1 METVEIGRIGE
12 NIARKHLE
20 NKGYKI
26 IEQNYKTRYLEIDL
40 IASFKKNLVFF
51 EVRTKTGED
60 FGSPEETIDKRKI
73 NKLIKNA
80 QIYTGIHAYQ
90 GGYRIDAICIVLNQ
104 DLTLN
109 RLNHYE
115 NITA

>member
-1 METVEIGRIGE
+1 METVEVGRIGE

-20 NKGYKI
+20 SCGYKI

-40 IASFKKNLVFF
+40 IAHFKKNLVFF

-60 FGSPEETIDKRKI
+60 FGRPEETIDKTKI
-73 NKLIKNA
+73 KKLIKNTQVYA
-80 QIYTGIHAYQ
+80 AMCGYQ
-90 GGYRIDAICIVLNQ
+90 GSCQIDAICIVLNP
-104 DLTLN
+104 DFTLN

-115 NITA
+115 NITS